1 MLRPNGNIR
10 LRRVYP
16 WSFRMRR
23 QIREM
28 ELGPDGRE
36 EHRFRPLDEVD
47 PALADTLRHTFV
59 PKWLTESGF
68 PPSRYDEAMAT
79 VDIRVAPDEEPGEQR
94 LRVTSTFTGSTR
106 WLYEWDGDEQEAIA
120 FVEDV
125 AGDEAGWVHDERR
138 LNGPTEW
145 D

>member
-1 MLRPNGNIR
+1 
-10 LRRVYP
+10 
-16 WSFRMRR
+16 
-23 QIREM
+23 M

-36 EHRFRPLDEVD
+36 EHLFRPLDEVD
-47 PALADTLRHTFV
+47 PTPADTLRRTFV

-68 PPSRYDEAMAT
+68 PPSRYDEAVAT
-79 VDIRVAPDEEPGEQR
+79 VDIRVAPDDEPGEQR

-120 FVEDV
+120 FVEEV
-125 AGDEAGWVHDERR
+125 AGDEAGRVHDERR

>member
-1 MLRPNGNIR
+1 MFRRRNTVR

-16 WSFRMRR
+16 WSFRIRR
-23 QIREM
+23 RWREM
-28 ELGPDGRE
+28 DLGPDGRQ
-36 EHRFRPLDEVD
+36 EHLFRPLEEVD
-47 PALADTLRHTFV
+47 PALADTLRRTFV
-59 PKWLTESGF
+59 PKWLAESGF
-68 PPSRYDEAMAT
+68 PAWRYDEAMAT
-79 VDIRVAPDEEPGEQR
+79 VDIRVAPDEEPGERR
-94 LRVTSTFTGSTR
+94 LRVTSGFTGSTR

-138 LNGPTEW
+138 LYGPTEW

>member
-1 MLRPNGNIR
+1 MFRPNGNIR

-16 WSFRMRR
+16 WSFRIRR
-23 QIREM
+23 QWREM
-28 ELGPDGRE
+28 ELADARE

-47 PALADTLRHTFV
+47 PALADTLRRTFV

-68 PPSRYDEAMAT
+68 PLSRYDEAMAT

-106 WLYEWDGDEQEAIA
+106 WLPEWEGDDQRAIA

-125 AGDEAGWVHDERR
+125 AELEAGWVHDERR
-138 LNGPTEW
+138 LYGPTEW